1 MAIFPTVEVAAE
13 GISKLLIPFPFL
25 LLLCIDVMYNV
36 MDFVLQVGNMQRQ
49 LAEGFGFRLLGF
61 RVLAFRV

>member
-25 LLLCIDVMYNV
+25 LLLCIHVMYNV
-36 MDFVLQVGNMQRQ
+36 MDFVLQV
-49 LAEGFGFRLLGF
+49 
-61 RVLAFRV
+61 